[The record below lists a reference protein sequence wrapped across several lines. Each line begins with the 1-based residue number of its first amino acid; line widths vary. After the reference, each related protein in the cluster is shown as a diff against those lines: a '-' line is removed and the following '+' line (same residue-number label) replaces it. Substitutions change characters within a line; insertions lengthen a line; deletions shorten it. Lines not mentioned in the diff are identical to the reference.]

1 MIIEI
6 KNPNRPNNKKS
17 DDGFFIKLYVGMNA
31 DNKIVGI
38 ESSIANRNDS
48 ILDIPKN
55 LPPV

>member
-1 MIIEI
+1 MINEI

-17 DDGFFIKLYVGMNA
+17 DDGLFIKLYVGMNA

-48 ILDIPKN
+48 ILDLSLIHI
-55 LPPV
+55 